1 MSTSILLPFMPVSG
15 EQLLPFADI
24 VRKGDAERLW
34 TGQSLLIEPHTAL
47 AHAAG
52 AGARIAMG
60 TSVTLMPLRHP
71 FQTALEAR
79 SLAALT
85 GKPFVAGL
93 GTGPEPF
100 VRSLRG
106 RGYDSPLTAVR
117 EYATIVR
124 DLLAGEVVDLTGE
137 YHAMGG
143 ALVAMDTPRVE
154 LGLGVL
160 RPRMAELAGELAD
173 VAVTWL
179 APPSYLAEVI
189 VPALARGAARVDRPR
204 PRVTAVVHVS
214 LDAPGR
220 DHERIVLAASQAHIR
235 APHYA
240 DMLRRAG
247 IEVDPRNPPGT
258 AAALIGSGT
267 AAVGGAGDILRA
279 IAAYRKAGADEVV
292 LSATGIQTVDGTRAS
307 LDALRTVTAAQRS
320 MR

>member
-34 TGQSLLIEPHTAL
+34 TGQSLLIEPHSAL

-52 AGARIAMG
+52 AGARIPMG

-71 FQTALEAR
+71 FQTALQAR

-85 GKPFVAGL
+85 GQPFVAGL

-106 RGYDSPLTAVR
+106 QGYASPLTAVR

-124 DLLAGEVVDLTGE
+124 DLLAGEVVELVGE

-160 RPRMAELAGELAD
+160 RRKMAELAGELAD
-173 VAVTWL
+173 VAITWL

-189 VPALARGAARVDRPR
+189 VPALARGAERADRPR
-204 PRVTAVVHVS
+204 PRVAAVVHVS

-220 DHERIVLAASQAHIR
+220 DHERIVLEASKAHLQ

-247 IEVDPRNPPGT
+247 IEVDPRDLPKT
-258 AAALIGSGT
+258 VARLLDSGT
-267 AAVGGAGDILRA
+267 AAVGGADDILRA
-279 IAAYRKAGADEVV
+279 VEAYREAGADEVV
-292 LSATGIQTVDGTRAS
+292 LSTIGIQTVDGTRAS
-307 LDALRTVTAAQRS
+307 LDALRTITAARRS
-320 MR
+320 VR

>member
-1 MSTSILLPFMPVSG
+1 MPMSG

-34 TGQSLLIEPHTAL
+34 TGQSLLIEPHSAL

-52 AGARIAMG
+52 AGARIPMG

-71 FQTALEAR
+71 FQTALQAR
-79 SLAALT
+79 SLASLT
-85 GKPFVAGL
+85 GQPFVAGL

-106 RGYDSPLTAVR
+106 QSYESPLTAVR

-124 DLLAGEVVDLTGE
+124 ALLAGEVVDLVGE

-143 ALVAMDTPRVE
+143 ALVPMDTPRVE

-173 VAVTWL
+173 VAITWL

-189 VPALARGAARVDRPR
+189 VPALARGAERANRHR

-220 DHERIVLAASQAHIR
+220 DHERIVLAASQAHLQ

-247 IEVDPRNPPGT
+247 IEVDPRDLPKT
-258 AAALIGSGT
+258 AARLLDSGT
-267 AAVGGAGDILRA
+267 AAVGGADDILRTV
-279 IAAYRKAGADEVV
+279 AAYRAAGADEVV
-292 LSATGIQTVDGTRAS
+292 LSAIGIQTVEGTRAS
-307 LDALRTVTAAQRS
+307 LDALGTITAAQRS
-320 MR
+320 VR

>member
-34 TGQSLLIEPHTAL
+34 TGQSLLIEPHSAL

-52 AGARIAMG
+52 AGARIPMG
-60 TSVTLMPLRHP
+60 TSVTLMPLHHP
-71 FQTALEAR
+71 FQTALQAR

-85 GKPFVAGL
+85 GQPFVTGL

-106 RGYDSPLTAVR
+106 KGYESPLTAVR

-124 DLLAGEVVDLTGE
+124 GLLTGQIVE
-137 YHAMGG
+137 HVGDYHAMGG
-143 ALVAMDTPRVE
+143 ALPPLDTPRVE

-173 VAVTWL
+173 VAITWL
-179 APPSYLAEVI
+179 APPGYLAEVI
-189 VPALARGAARVDRPR
+189 VPALARGAERAGRPR

-220 DHERIVLAASQAHIR
+220 DHQRIVLAASQAHLQ

-247 IEVDPRNPPGT
+247 IDVDPQDPTKT
-258 AAALIGSGT
+258 ATRLLDSGT
-267 AAVGGAGDILRA
+267 VAAGGPDDILRA
-279 IAAYRKAGADEVV
+279 VAAYREAGADEVV
-292 LSATGIQTVDGTRAS
+292 LSTIGIQALHGTRAS
-307 LDALRTVTAAQRS
+307 LQALGALTTAQGSAA
-320 MR
+320 